1 MLRMNAYGLSD
12 KGLVRENN
20 EDYFCIEESLNL
32 LVVCD
37 GVGGGEAGE
46 KASRIAAETI
56 REYTAKLL
64 QGDSLPFISKHN
76 TKLSDLGNKF
86 ANIIQFAN
94 KVVYEAAKEFSLQPG
109 QIATTVVATLIKDYY
124 FIIAHVGDT
133 RGYLIRNGQI
143 MQLTTDH
150 TFAMEQVKQGI
161 ITLEEAK
168 FSTYRNVLTRALG
181 AAPDVEVD
189 VDELYLKNDDYL
201 LLCTDG
207 LTNMVPEENILK
219 IVATYRVPSI
229 ICEKLVS
236 EANRAG
242 GKDNI
247 TVVVAQILE
256 YRGGKGNK
264 YKRFLKEI
272 FTCFS
277 AVLFYIISL
286 TTF

>member
-1 MLRMNAYGLSD
+1 MKNVLKMNAYGLSD
-12 KGLVRENN
+12 RGLVRENN
-20 EDYFCIEESLNL
+20 EDYFCIEDELNL
-32 LVVCD
+32 LIVCD

-46 KASRIAAETI
+46 KASKIAAETI

-64 QGDSLPFISKHN
+64 RGDNLPFITKYN
-76 TKLSDLGNKF
+76 TKLSELGNKF

-150 TFAMEQVKQGI
+150 TFVMEQVKQGI

-168 FSTYRNVLTRALG
+168 VSAYKNVLTRALG

-189 VDELYLKNDDYL
+189 IDELCLKNDDYL

-207 LTNMVPEENILK
+207 LTNMVSEEDILK
-219 IVATYRVPSI
+219 VVNTCRVPSI
-229 ICEKLVS
+229 ICEELVN
-236 EANRAG
+236 EANKAG

-256 YRGGKGNK
+256 YKQKDDEK
-264 YKRFLKEI
+264 YKKFFKKI
-272 FTCFS
+272 FPCF
-277 AVLFYIISL
+277 
-286 TTF
+286 

>member
-1 MLRMNAYGLSD
+1 MNAYGLSD
-12 KGLVRENN
+12 RGLVRENN
-20 EDYFCIEESLNL
+20 EDYFCIEDELNL
-32 LVVCD
+32 LIVCD

-46 KASRIAAETI
+46 KASKIAAETI

-64 QGDSLPFISKHN
+64 RGDNLPFITKYN
-76 TKLSDLGNKF
+76 TKLSELGNKF

-150 TFAMEQVKQGI
+150 TFVMEQVKQGI

-168 FSTYRNVLTRALG
+168 VSAYKNVLTRALG

-189 VDELYLKNDDYL
+189 IDELCLKNDDYL

-207 LTNMVPEENILK
+207 LTNMVSEEDILK
-219 IVATYRVPSI
+219 VVNTCRVPSI
-229 ICEKLVS
+229 ICEELVN
-236 EANRAG
+236 EANKAG

-256 YRGGKGNK
+256 YKQKDDEK
-264 YKRFLKEI
+264 YKKFFKKI
-272 FTCFS
+272 FP
-277 AVLFYIISL
+277 
-286 TTF
+286 

>member
-1 MLRMNAYGLSD
+1 MKNMLKMNAYGLSD
-12 KGLVRENN
+12 RGLVRENN
-20 EDYFCIEESLNL
+20 EDYFCIEDELNL
-32 LVVCD
+32 LIVCD

-46 KASRIAAETI
+46 KASKIAAETI

-64 QGDSLPFISKHN
+64 RGDNLPFITKYN
-76 TKLSDLGNKF
+76 TKLSELGNKF

-150 TFAMEQVKQGI
+150 TFVMEQVKQGI

-168 FSTYRNVLTRALG
+168 VSAYKNVLTRALG

-189 VDELYLKNDDYL
+189 IDELCLKNDDYL

-207 LTNMVPEENILK
+207 LTNMVSEEDILK
-219 IVATYRVPSI
+219 VVNTCRVPSI
-229 ICEKLVS
+229 ICEELVN
-236 EANRAG
+236 EANKAG

-256 YRGGKGNK
+256 YKQKDDEK
-264 YKRFLKEI
+264 YKKFFKKI
-272 FTCFS
+272 FPCF
-277 AVLFYIISL
+277 
-286 TTF
+286 